1 MHQPRPFALFVEN
14 GELSKDDL
22 SFIQHTVQ
30 KFTNYKQ
37 VNELDSLKRVYD
49 LPDGGTA
56 IMQDM
61 GGTLRVIV
69 DKPLSE
75 IQPLSTKYKI
85 PMILSGVIQ
94 RPIIKDDSN
103 ISLKATTTTR
113 RRLIGY
119 DPNKSMPPQTLEF
132 RKLAVEYDY
141 QFKYFEPRYKGI
153 MLYTQYHKLL
163 PTWYSGAMASVVQVI
178 AGYGRPLSDDDKPT
192 DWDKKLYILPDDV
205 SKKIDIEIEQYI
217 LGPSKGVPYNEGKI
231 SYSYGAKTHAVGFS
245 SNQCFLIEVS
255 SSGVYVMPLP
265 VIPATT
271 SPTFRE
277 WVERHND
284 DEMIAIIDK
293 FGGLP
298 TGELMPV
305 GEHREAWIRAGYIQR
320 LCDTAEFYKHSLY
333 YDACGWS
340 FNSRASEGFNT
351 CWSFDDSGMR
361 WSYGFKLSL
370 KLVDIDY
377 EVSLSRD
384 DEELKAKILA
394 ALDGEGEELKA
405 IRYKINRLSGAELQ
419 AYQYFNFDQWNEL
432 KLEPKKKHIGSMAQ
446 TTKGRVYW
454 WSKDKPQSFGYLKF
468 PTLNGDGC
476 QSFDMTMPDYK
487 GGFVKCDTVVFGC
500 YVDDSLKVVKYFCDE
515 SKFYKDKESTFED
528 YMIIGEWEETT
539 FSGNSQIMGY
549 LYTTDFDDR
558 RAVSESEAY
567 TKITGKD
574 LGYGQ
579 PAYQTPAILY
589 MWGDLSRARYY
600 SQKTIKTV
608 KGGDNL
614 SIGICVPVLCRDS
627 ILYAFTESYNSSS
640 YYEEV
645 ARKSVADPVSY
656 GIWTYDPIFHWMG
669 NSNNAIGSP
678 SPTVGEYVYATRDS
692 EPVLKTPY
700 DEYAYSGDWFG
711 VSVGS
716 YKDVSGVCAKY
727 TYRHS
732 PYSGNATGVIIGGE
746 APQINE
752 YTINKRTNGESKGK
766 VCIAI
771 HDVGAVKVHQNNPD
785 PWYFSYSPVDSGGEL
800 IYFYRDATFNAFG
813 IGYASTSEKKDEK
826 ARTHWGESLLVDNT
840 IRPYFIGVV
849 NE

>member
-56 IMQDM
+56 IIQDM

-75 IQPLSTKYKI
+75 RQPLSTKYKI

-94 RPIIKDDSN
+94 RPIIKNDSN
-103 ISLKATTTTR
+103 VSLKATTTTR

-119 DPNKSMPPQTLEF
+119 DPNKPMPPQTLEF

-141 QFKYFEPRYKGI
+141 QFKYFEPKYKGI

-205 SKKIDIEIEQYI
+205 SKKIDVEIEQYI

-231 SYSYGAKTHAVGFS
+231 SYSYGSKTHAVGFS
-245 SNQCFLIEVS
+245 TNQCFLIEVS
-255 SSGVYVMPLP
+255 PSGVYVMPLP

-277 WVERHND
+277 WVEKRND
-284 DEMIAIIDK
+284 DEIIAIIDK

-298 TGELMPV
+298 TGELMPT
-305 GEHREAWIRAGYIQR
+305 GAEREAWIRAGYIQR
-320 LCDTAEFYKHSLY
+320 LCDTAEFYKYSLY
-333 YDACGWS
+333 YEACGWS

-361 WSYGFKLSL
+361 WGYGFKLSL
-370 KLVDIDY
+370 KLIDIDY
-377 EVSLSRD
+377 EVRLSGD

-394 ALDGEGEELKA
+394 GFNGEGEELKA

-432 KLEPKKKHIGSMAQ
+432 KLDPKKKHTGGMAQ

-454 WSKDKPQSFGYLKF
+454 GGKNPNSFGALKF

-476 QSFDMTMPDYK
+476 QSFDMTLPDYK
-487 GGFVKCDTVVFGC
+487 GPLVKCDTVVFGC
-500 YVDDSLKVVKYFCDE
+500 YVNDQLTVIKYFIDERKFKSVDE
-515 SKFYKDKESTFED
+515 SNFERV
-528 YMIIGEWEETT
+528 MQVGQWEKTT
-539 FSGNSQIMGY
+539 TTSLSGLQGH

-558 RAVSESEAY
+558 QESNDNVLFTQVFGE
-567 TKITGKD
+567 D
-574 LGYGQ
+574 LGYGN
-579 PAYQTPAILY
+579 PLFRTPALFY
-589 MWGDLSRARYY
+589 MDGSLSRTRYY
-600 SQKTIKTV
+600 SYLTQTTRTF
-608 KGGDNL
+608 NR
-614 SIGICVPVLCRDS
+614 SIRVAVCVPNLTRDCV
-627 ILYAFTESYNSSS
+627 LYAFKESYSKKEFGSLMERRGVVDPTS
-640 YYEEV
+640 Y
-645 ARKSVADPVSY
+645 R
-656 GIWTYDPIFHWMG
+656 IWTYDFLYHYIG
-669 NSNNAIGSP
+669 VQGKGSP
-678 SPTVGEYVYATRDS
+678 APTTGQFVYANYDPEINYNPTEYTPFADS
-692 EPVLKTPY
+692 GNWY
-700 DEYAYSGDWFG
+700 G
-711 VSVGS
+711 VPENSF
-716 YKDVSGVCAKY
+716 KDVSSICAIYTDRSSEVKHVGGVL
-727 TYRHS
+727 
-732 PYSGNATGVIIGGE
+732 IGGE
-746 APQINE
+746 APQVETYSRSSSE
-752 YTINKRTNGESKGK
+752 YDKEQGK
-766 VCIAI
+766 VSVSIKYKGASTI
-771 HDVGAVKVHQNNPD
+771 HRNTPEEFYYDFSPQFVGD
-785 PWYFSYSPVDSGGEL
+785 SP

>member
-56 IMQDM
+56 IIQDM

-119 DPNKSMPPQTLEF
+119 DPNKSMPPRTLEF
-132 RKLAVEYDY
+132 RKLAIEYDY

-178 AGYGRPLSDDDKPT
+178 AGYGRPLTDGDKPT

-255 SSGVYVMPLP
+255 PSGVYVMPLP

-277 WVERHND
+277 WVERRND
-284 DEMIAIIDK
+284 DEIIAIIDK

-320 LCDTAEFYKHSLY
+320 LCDTSEFYKHSLY

-377 EVSLSRD
+377 DVRLSRD

-394 ALDGEGEELKA
+394 GLDGESEELKA
-405 IRYKINRLSGAELQ
+405 IRYKINRLSSAELQ

-432 KLEPKKKHIGSMAQ
+432 KLEPKKKHTGNMAQ

-454 WSKDKPQSFGYLKF
+454 GSKNMPQSFGYLKF

-487 GGFVKCDTVVFGC
+487 GGFVKCDTVIFGC

-515 SKFYKDKESTFED
+515 NKFYKDKESTFED

-558 RAVSESEAY
+558 RVASETQTY

-579 PAYQTPAILY
+579 PAYQTPSIPY
-589 MWGDLSRARYY
+589 VWGGLSRARYY
-600 SQKTIKTV
+600 SHKTIKTV
-608 KGGDNL
+608 KGGDGL
-614 SIGICVPVLCRDS
+614 SVGICVPVLCRDS
-627 ILYAFTESYNSSS
+627 ILYALTESHNGGGYHEKLARNS
-640 YYEEV
+640 V
-645 ARKSVADPVSY
+645 KDPTIYS
-656 GIWTYDPIFHWMG
+656 IWTYDPIFHWIG
-669 NSNNAIGSP
+669 GSSNAVGSP
-678 SPTVGEYVYATRDS
+678 SPTIGEYVYANRDS

-711 VSVGS
+711 VPVGG

-732 PYSGNATGVIIGGE
+732 PYSGSAGGARIGGD
-746 APQINE
+746 APQIDE
-752 YTINKRTNGESKGK
+752 YTINKTTGGESNGK
-766 VCIAI
+766 VCIALR
-771 HDVGAVKVHQNNPD
+771 DVGAVRVHQNIPD
-785 PWYFSYSPVDSGGEL
+785 SWYFSYSPIESGGEL
-800 IYFYRDATFNAFG
+800 IYFYRDAIFNAFG

-840 IRPYFIGVV
+840 VRPYFIGVV